1 MRSEICTCQGLNSNC
16 KKCFGSGFV
25 STETV
30 NKSASKSADYK
41 KGKKKQQFESLISE
55 NLDLLSKNEV
65 EEIAIKIIG
74 GLDLKSKK
82 QMQILNAIPFNT
94 TTFRRDFG
102 DKFELLGLIEAEK
115 QHLRNELLIVDQEI
129 MLKNYKSNFKFKH
142 FLSDKDLDV
151 TSNRQLKELIREYKK
166 LKNN

>member
-16 KKCFGSGFV
+16 EKCFGSGFV
-25 STETV
+25 STETI
-30 NKSASKSADYK
+30 NKSADYK
-41 KGKKKQQFESLISE
+41 KGKKKQQFESFLPE
-55 NLDLLSKNEV
+55 NLDLLSKIEV

-82 QMQILNAIPFNT
+82 QMQILNSIPFNT

-102 DKFELLGLIEAEK
+102 DKFELLDFIEAEK
-115 QHLRNELLIVDQEI
+115 QHLRNELLIIDQEI
-129 MLKNYKSNFKFKH
+129 VLKNYKSNFRFKH

-166 LKNN
+166 LKNT